1 MGRSHKEVEK
11 SIYDKIKDY
20 NKSASESSL
29 RVYSLNIEKLFKDLD
44 TEPKNENHEVFE
56 DVDKVME
63 VLNSQKLSTN
73 TMKNKLSSIITYLLS
88 NGTDKKIVSKYSK
101 KIDDLTKKLNEVK
114 NDMEWNDKEKNN
126 LESIDTLKKYK
137 IGRAHV

>member
-73 TMKNKLSSIITYLLS
+73 TMKKLT
-88 NGTDKKIVSKYSK
+88 
-101 KIDDLTKKLNEVK
+101 
-114 NDMEWNDKEKNN
+114 
-126 LESIDTLKKYK
+126 
-137 IGRAHV
+137 R